1 MMRPA
6 VVAALLTAV
15 AGSIM
20 CPDGQQCPDG
30 NTCCLSAEQ
39 GYGCCPLP
47 AAVCCSDGLHC
58 CPSGTV
64 CDLAHGKCQKGKISV
79 PWLEKTPTF
88 TPQNKQCADGTS
100 CGDDATCCPLAS
112 GQYGCCS
119 LEDAVCC
126 SDYLHCCPRN
136 TMCDLKLGKCVH
148 GKLSIPWVSKYP
160 SKQAASDVRCDDFTS
175 CPDQNTCCILPSGQW
190 GCCPLPKAVCCDDKV
205 HCCPEG
211 TTCNVTA
218 QTCNQATLSLPWS
231 TKTPALRVTGEP
243 NDVQCD
249 DQVGC
254 PDGNTCCKT
263 DAGDWACC
271 PLVKAVCCDD
281 HEHCCPHGTTCNL
294 PAQTCDKGALSL
306 PWSTKMPAL
315 RVAGGEPN
323 AVICDDQSSCPDGN
337 TCCKTSSG
345 DWGCCPLPKAVCC
358 NDHQHCCPE
367 GTTCNLPVERC
378 DKGALSL
385 PWSTKTPALR
395 IAGEPNDVKCDDQYG
410 CPDQTTCCKT
420 AGGDWACCPLVKA
433 VCCDDHEHCCPH
445 GTTCNLPAQTCDKG
459 ALSLPW
465 STKMPALRVAGGEP
479 NDVKC
484 DDQVSCPD
492 GNTCCKTSSG
502 EWGCCPLVKAVC
514 CDDHEHCCPHG
525 TTCNLPAQTCDK
537 GALSLPW
544 STKTPALKVA
554 GREPNDVKCD
564 DQYGCPDQTT
574 CCKTAGGDWACCPL
588 VKAVCCDDHEHCC
601 PEGTTCNL
609 PAQTCDKG
617 ALSLPWSTK
626 TPALRVAGGEP
637 KDVKCDDQVSCP
649 DQTTCCKTASGDWG
663 CCPLVKAVC
672 CDDHEHCCPEGTTC
686 NVPAGSC
693 DQGQLSLPWSS
704 RTPARTRLTALLSAS
719 AAARGGSVRCD
730 SAYACPD
737 GTTCCQ
743 LPQGQWGCCPLPL
756 AICCSDFVHCCPSGY
771 TCDLAQASCI
781 KKPHFLTWAPKAPAK
796 ARPAR
801 VFDLL

>member
-64 CDLAHGKCQKGKISV
+64 CDLAHGMCQKGKISV

-88 TPQNKQCADGTS
+88 TPRNKQCPDGTS

-126 SDYLHCCPRN
+126 SDYLHCCPKN

-160 SKQAASDVRCDDFTS
+160 SKQAASDVQCDAFTS
-175 CPDQNTCCILPSGQW
+175 CSDQNTCCILPSGQW
-190 GCCPLPKAVCCDDKV
+190 GCCPLPKAVCCDDKE

-211 TTCNVTA
+211 TICNVTS
-218 QTCNQATLSLPWS
+218 QTCNHA
-231 TKTPALRVTGEP
+231 
-243 NDVQCD
+243 
-249 DQVGC
+249 
-254 PDGNTCCKT
+254 
-263 DAGDWACC
+263 
-271 PLVKAVCCDD
+271 
-281 HEHCCPHGTTCNL
+281 
-294 PAQTCDKGALSL
+294 
-306 PWSTKMPAL
+306 
-315 RVAGGEPN
+315 
-323 AVICDDQSSCPDGN
+323 
-337 TCCKTSSG
+337 
-345 DWGCCPLPKAVCC
+345 
-358 NDHQHCCPE
+358 
-367 GTTCNLPVERC
+367 
-378 DKGALSL
+378 ALSL

-395 IAGEPNDVKCDDQYG
+395 MTGEPNDVQCDDLVG
-410 CPDQTTCCKT
+410 CPDGNTCCKT
-420 AGGDWACCPLVKA
+420 PGGDWACCPLVKA
-433 VCCDDHEHCCPH
+433 VCCDDHEHCCPQ
-445 GTTCNLPAQTCDKG
+445 GTTCNLPAQTCD
-459 ALSLPW
+459 
-465 STKMPALRVAGGEP
+465 
-479 NDVKC
+479 
-484 DDQVSCPD
+484 Q
-492 GNTCCKTSSG
+492 
-502 EWGCCPLVKAVC
+502 
-514 CDDHEHCCPHG
+514 G
-525 TTCNLPAQTCDK
+525 T
-537 GALSLPW
+537 LSLPW
-544 STKTPALKVA
+544 STKTPALRVA
-554 GREPNDVKCD
+554 GEPNVVICD
-564 DQYGCPDQTT
+564 DQSSCPDGNT
-574 CCKTAGGDWACCPL
+574 CCKTPGGDWACCPL

-601 PEGTTCNL
+601 PQGTTCNLPAQTCDQGTLSLPWSTKTPALRVAGEPNVVICDDQSSCPDGNTCCKMPSGDWGCCPLPKAVCCDDHQHCCPEGTTCNLPVERCDKGTLSLPWSTKTPALRVAGEPNVVICDDQFSCPDGNTCCKLPSGDWGCCPLVKAVCCDDHEHCCPQGTTCNL

-626 TPALRVAGGEP
+626 TPALRVAGEP
-637 KDVKCDDQVSCP
+637 NDVKCDDQVSCP
-649 DQTTCCKTASGDWG
+649 DQTTCCKTGTGDWG

-704 RTPARTRLTALLSAS
+704 KTPARTRLTALLPAS

-756 AICCSDFVHCCPSGY
+756 ATCCSDFVHCCPSGY

-796 ARPAR
+796 ARPAQ

>member
-64 CDLAHGKCQKGKISV
+64 CDLAHGMCQKGKISV

-88 TPQNKQCADGTS
+88 TPRNKQCPDGTS

-126 SDYLHCCPRN
+126 SDYLHCCPKN

-160 SKQAASDVRCDDFTS
+160 SKQAASDVQCDAFTS
-175 CPDQNTCCILPSGQW
+175 CSDQNTCCILPSGQW
-190 GCCPLPKAVCCDDKV
+190 GCCPLPKAVCCDDKE

-211 TTCNVTA
+211 TICNVTS
-218 QTCNQATLSLPWS
+218 QTCNHAALSLPWS
-231 TKTPALRVTGEP
+231 TKTPALRMTGEP

-249 DQVGC
+249 DLVGC

-263 DAGDWACC
+263 PGGDWACC
-271 PLVKAVCCDD
+271 PLVKAVCCD
-281 HEHCCPHGTTCNL
+281 
-294 PAQTCDKGALSL
+294 
-306 PWSTKMPAL
+306 
-315 RVAGGEPN
+315 
-323 AVICDDQSSCPDGN
+323 
-337 TCCKTSSG
+337 
-345 DWGCCPLPKAVCC
+345 
-358 NDHQHCCPE
+358 DHQHCCPE

-378 DKGALSL
+378 DKGTLSL

-395 IAGEPNDVKCDDQYG
+395 VAGEPNVVICDDQF
-410 CPDQTTCCKT
+410 
-420 AGGDWACCPLVKA
+420 
-433 VCCDDHEHCCPH
+433 
-445 GTTCNLPAQTCDKG
+445 
-459 ALSLPW
+459 
-465 STKMPALRVAGGEP
+465 
-479 NDVKC
+479 
-484 DDQVSCPD
+484 SCPD
-492 GNTCCKTSSG
+492 GNTCCKLPSG
-502 EWGCCPLVKAVC
+502 DWGCCPLVKAVC
-514 CDDHEHCCPHG
+514 CDDHEHCCPQG
-525 TTCNLPAQTCDK
+525 TTCNLPAQTCDQ
-537 GALSLPW
+537 GTLSLPW
-544 STKTPALKVA
+544 STKTPALRVA
-554 GREPNDVKCD
+554 GEPNVVICD
-564 DQYGCPDQTT
+564 DQFSCPDGDT
-574 CCKTAGGDWACCPL
+574 CCKMPSGDWGCCPL

-601 PEGTTCNL
+601 PQGTTCNL

-626 TPALRVAGGEP
+626 TPALRVAGEP
-637 KDVKCDDQVSCP
+637 NDVKCDDQVSCP
-649 DQTTCCKTASGDWG
+649 DQTTCCKTGTGDWG

-704 RTPARTRLTALLSAS
+704 KTPARTRLTALLPAS

-756 AICCSDFVHCCPSGY
+756 ATCCSDFVHCCPSGY

-796 ARPAR
+796 ARPAQ

>member
-64 CDLAHGKCQKGKISV
+64 CDLAHGMCQKGKISV

-88 TPQNKQCADGTS
+88 TPRNKQCPDGTS

-126 SDYLHCCPRN
+126 SDYLHCCPKN

-160 SKQAASDVRCDDFTS
+160 SKQAASDVQCDAFTS
-175 CPDQNTCCILPSGQW
+175 CSDQNTCCILPSGQW
-190 GCCPLPKAVCCDDKV
+190 GCCPLPKAVCCDDKE

-211 TTCNVTA
+211 TICNVTS
-218 QTCNQATLSLPWS
+218 QTCNHA
-231 TKTPALRVTGEP
+231 
-243 NDVQCD
+243 
-249 DQVGC
+249 
-254 PDGNTCCKT
+254 
-263 DAGDWACC
+263 
-271 PLVKAVCCDD
+271 
-281 HEHCCPHGTTCNL
+281 
-294 PAQTCDKGALSL
+294 
-306 PWSTKMPAL
+306 
-315 RVAGGEPN
+315 
-323 AVICDDQSSCPDGN
+323 
-337 TCCKTSSG
+337 
-345 DWGCCPLPKAVCC
+345 
-358 NDHQHCCPE
+358 
-367 GTTCNLPVERC
+367 
-378 DKGALSL
+378 ALSL

-395 IAGEPNDVKCDDQYG
+395 MTGEPNDVQCDDLVG
-410 CPDQTTCCKT
+410 CPDGNTCCKT
-420 AGGDWACCPLVKA
+420 PGGDWACCPLVKA
-433 VCCDDHEHCCPH
+433 VCCDDHEHCCPQ
-445 GTTCNLPAQTCDKG
+445 GTTCNLPAQTCD
-459 ALSLPW
+459 
-465 STKMPALRVAGGEP
+465 
-479 NDVKC
+479 
-484 DDQVSCPD
+484 Q
-492 GNTCCKTSSG
+492 
-502 EWGCCPLVKAVC
+502 
-514 CDDHEHCCPHG
+514 G
-525 TTCNLPAQTCDK
+525 T
-537 GALSLPW
+537 LSLPW
-544 STKTPALKVA
+544 STKTPALRVA
-554 GREPNDVKCD
+554 GEPNVVICD
-564 DQYGCPDQTT
+564 DQSSCPDGNT
-574 CCKTAGGDWACCPL
+574 CCKTPGGDWACCPL

-601 PEGTTCNL
+601 PQGTTCNL
-609 PAQTCDKG
+609 PAQTCDQG
-617 ALSLPWSTK
+617 TLSLPWSTK
-626 TPALRVAGGEP
+626 TPALRVAGEP
-637 KDVKCDDQVSCP
+637 NVVICDDQSSCP
-649 DQTTCCKTASGDWG
+649 DGNTCCKMPSGDWGCCPLPKAVCCDDHQHCCPEGTTCNLPVERCDKGTLSLPWSTKTPALRVAGEPNVVICDDQFSCPDGNTCCKLPSGDWGCCPLVKAVCCDDHEHCCPQGTTCNLPAQTCDQGTLSLPWSTKTPALRVAGEPNVVICDDQFSCPDGDTCCKMPSGDWG

-704 RTPARTRLTALLSAS
+704 KTPARTRLTALLPAS

-756 AICCSDFVHCCPSGY
+756 ATCCSDFVHCCPSGY

-796 ARPAR
+796 ARPAQ

>member
-218 QTCNQATLSLPWS
+218 QTCNQAGLSLPWS

-249 DQVGC
+249 EQVGC

-263 DAGDWACC
+263 DGGDWACC

-306 PWSTKMPAL
+306 PWSTKTPAL

-345 DWGCCPLPKAVCC
+345 GWGCCPLPKAVCC

-465 STKMPALRVAGGEP
+465 STKTPALRVAGGEP

-484 DDQVSCPD
+484 DDQYGCPD

-502 EWGCCPLVKAVC
+502 E
-514 CDDHEHCCPHG
+514 
-525 TTCNLPAQTCDK
+525 
-537 GALSLPW
+537 
-544 STKTPALKVA
+544 
-554 GREPNDVKCD
+554 
-564 DQYGCPDQTT
+564 
-574 CCKTAGGDWACCPL
+574 
-588 VKAVCCDDHEHCC
+588 
-601 PEGTTCNL
+601 
-609 PAQTCDKG
+609 
-617 ALSLPWSTK
+617 
-626 TPALRVAGGEP
+626 
-637 KDVKCDDQVSCP
+637 
-649 DQTTCCKTASGDWG
+649 WG

-796 ARPAR
+796 ARPAQ